1 MPARS
6 RILFAESGTEKMMS
20 IDRTLKKYGELTAS
34 ELVNL
39 THSQNSPW
47 TETPKGMLSQI
58 ELETIKDYHQFEQ
71 I

>member
-1 MPARS
+1 
-6 RILFAESGTEKMMS
+6 MMS

-58 ELETIKDYHQFEQ
+58 ELETIKEYHQFEQ